1 MDNNRKLD
9 WDDFKIEEYLGG
21 GALGHVYKSVYDGA
35 VFAVKVYSPKVKNIE
50 NVKEA
55 AEIAKKIVHP
65 NLLRCYDSFYDMVL
79 LDKLGKEYVRTLIS
93 VMEYIPKS
101 VKLTEIYN
109 IEECLPFYLP
119 QIISGLKYLHSNKI
133 AHRDIKPDN
142 ILVIR
147 EQDIQKDVIKIIDY
161 DFLKIMDESKIHTV
175 GTPYYVSP
183 EIYTQDNYTCRTDLW
198 SLGVSL
204 YYLLTRKM
212 PYEAKNKIEL
222 REKVL
227 SDYSP
232 DFSKISEEYVPIVK
246 GLLVKDPFK
255 RLSLTE
261 VLKLVPVKA

>member
-1 MDNNRKLD
+1 MDTESRLE
-9 WDDFKIEEYLGG
+9 WTDFKLGEYLGG
-21 GALGHVYKSVYDGA
+21 GALGHIYKAEYDGA
-35 VFAVKVYSPKVKNIE
+35 TVALKVYSPKVRNID

-55 AEIAKKIVHP
+55 LDIARKIKHP
-65 NLLRCYDSFYDMVL
+65 NLLKCYRSFYDIVL

-93 VMEYIPKS
+93 VMEHIPNAI
-101 VKLTEIYN
+101 KLSDIFEVENKLSY
-109 IEECLPFYLP
+109 YLP

-147 EQDIQKDVIKIIDY
+147 GDEIQNDLIKIIDY
-161 DFLKIMDESKIHTV
+161 DFLKILDESRINTV

-183 EIYTQDNYTCRTDLW
+183 EIYTQDTYTCKTDLW

-204 YYLLTRKM
+204 YYLLVGKM
-212 PYEAKNKIEL
+212 PYEAKSQIEL

-227 SDYSP
+227 SDYVP
-232 DFSKISEEYVPIVK
+232 DFSKVPERYLPIVK

-255 RLSLTE
+255 RLTLTE
-261 VLKLVPVKA
+261 ILKLIPDPV